1 MDRSTSLADAVRA
14 SDTVTV
20 GRELDAGAN
29 PDTVDPS
36 SFQGKPVL
44 TVAAER
50 GDAEVVALLLKA
62 GATSSPSYSWDWT
75 PLRAAINGSH
85 LAVVSILLEHG
96 VDPNS
101 PSGRGSM
108 LTEAADAARHHPGPD
123 ALPVL
128 ETLLRAGATVGPGEE
143 SALVRAVEHS
153 GPPAVL
159 RLLVDY
165 GSDPG
170 QHRSDGTPI
179 LVLAVRRRDH
189 AGVDCLVRAGADVN
203 ACDGR
208 GRTALMHAAELGLDP
223 IAMTVLNSGGDRDLT
238 DEDGLTALMLAKSW
252 HRLNMQSMLGERSVH
267 REPVDARR
275 TTMELVPRT
284 YELRGSRDLFDLWA
298 RLIDHTIED
307 LGESEYQTIVGYTG
321 EESRV
326 LATRLRKEPAL
337 GVSPAE
343 WHLLGATSTEVG
355 IVRGCLLNLAYGPP
369 MEMPEGLSR
378 VDVCDLFEELAAQ
391 LRS

>member
-1 MDRSTSLADAVRA
+1 MDRSAILADAV
-14 SDTVTV
+14 SDGDAATV

-29 PDTVDPS
+29 PDTLDPS
-36 SFQGKPVL
+36 GFQGKPVL
-44 TVAAER
+44 TVAAEQ
-50 GDAEVVALLLKA
+50 GDAEVVALLLNS
-62 GATSSPSYSWDWT
+62 GAMSSPSHAWDWT
-75 PLRAAINGSH
+75 PLRAAINRSH

-101 PSGRGSM
+101 PSERSSM
-108 LTEAADAARHHPGPD
+108 LTEAADAARHHPGPN

-128 ETLLRAGATVGPGEE
+128 EMLLRAAATVGQSEE

-153 GPPAVL
+153 SPPAVL
-159 RLLVDY
+159 RLLVEH

-208 GRTALMHAAELGLDP
+208 GRTALMHAAELGLNP
-223 IAMTVLNSGGDRDLT
+223 TAMTLLNAGADPDLT

-275 TTMELVPRT
+275 TTMELVSRT

-298 RLIDHTIED
+298 GLMRTSARASTGPSSATPASSRDFCRL
-307 LGESEYQTIVGYTG
+307 GSGRPRFPA
-321 EESRV
+321 SR
-326 LATRLRKEPAL
+326 RR
-337 GVSPAE
+337 
-343 WHLLGATSTEVG
+343 
-355 IVRGCLLNLAYGPP
+355 RGSRWRPP
-369 MEMPEGLSR
+369 RPRSASC
-378 VDVCDLFEELAAQ
+378 VDAC
-391 LRS
+391 